1 MTDIVIKLAIS
12 YALGS
17 IMGSLL
23 LGKLRRVDIRSMGS
37 GNAGGTN
44 ALRTQGVAFALETM
58 PSVDFDQAASLAF
71 CEGQAVDLEYP
82 DGRYQCVG
90 PESLLLGV
98 VEIDSDGEIAGR
110 KVLSSA
116 RETLSR

>member
-44 ALRTQGVAFALETM
+44 ALRTQGV
-58 PSVDFDQAASLAF
+58 
-71 CEGQAVDLEYP
+71 
-82 DGRYQCVG
+82 
-90 PESLLLGV
+90 
-98 VEIDSDGEIAGR
+98 
-110 KVLSSA
+110 
-116 RETLSR
+116 